1 MIAQTSRDPWVRCT
15 RCGSPVPE
23 VLLGA
28 AQPWSCGN
36 CEAELQVEVFPALS
50 READPVQAGESL
62 QTETEAGCFFHPD
75 KKAVVSC
82 ASCGRFLCAL
92 CDIPLA
98 GQRLCPTCVQ
108 LGRTQGRLTELV
120 TRRTLYDQVA
130 LSLSIIPMLMVWLTI
145 ITAPMAL
152 YVACRYWKAP
162 PSLLPRTRF
171 RSVAAILIAGLQI
184 MGWTTLLV
192 YWVT

>member
-1 MIAQTSRDPWVRCT
+1 MIAQPPSDPRIRCT
-15 RCGSPVPE
+15 QCGSTVSAG
-23 VLLGA
+23 LLGA
-28 AQPWSCGN
+28 EQPLPCGN
-36 CEAELQVEVFPALS
+36 CEAQLQVVVFPALIM
-50 READPVQAGESL
+50 EPDQVQAGDSL
-62 QTETEAGCFFHPD
+62 QAEDEAGCYFHPG

-82 ASCGRFLCAL
+82 ASCGRFLCTL

-120 TRRTLYDQVA
+120 TRRTLYDQIA
-130 LSLSIIPMLMVWLTI
+130 LSLSIIPLLMAWLTI

-162 PSLLPRTRF
+162 PSLLPRTRL
-171 RSVAAILIAGLQI
+171 RYIAAILMAGLQI
-184 MGWTTLLV
+184 IGWTTLLL

>member
-15 RCGSPVPE
+15 RCGSHVPE

-28 AQPWSCGN
+28 AQPWPCEN
-36 CEAELQVEVFPALS
+36 CEAELQVEVFPALI

-62 QTETEAGCFFHPD
+62 QTEAEAGCFFHPD

-82 ASCGRFLCAL
+82 VSCGRFLCAL